1 MKITRFSFLSALALL
16 AITALPQTSQAQI
29 SFANWTSN
37 TTGTLGGV
45 NFTMTGLTV
54 SFIGSTYD
62 LSGSEYSA
70 APGST
75 MQESLDYQGDS
86 SWTVTFD
93 SPVNDLNVY
102 SVFWRGND
110 YTLDNSFAIASGMSN
125 TTTLGNTITTIDAF
139 TNGIIRIPGSISSL
153 TVSASGLDNSFQALN
168 FSLGSASSAAP
179 EPGTLAFLA
188 LGGGLVI
195 VKRRRK

>member
-102 SVFWRGND
+102 SIFWRTNG
-110 YTLDNSFAIASGMSN
+110 YTLDKSFAIASGMSN
-125 TTTLGNTITTIDAF
+125 TTTLGNTITTNDGF
-139 TNGIIRIPGSISSL
+139 TNGIIRIPGSTSSL
-153 TVSASGLDNSFQALN
+153 TVSVPGGNSFQALN

-179 EPGTLAFLA
+179 EPGTLALLA

-195 VKRRRK
+195 IKRRRC

>member
-1 MKITRFSFLSALALL
+1 MKITRFSFLSALALI
-16 AITALPQTSQAQI
+16 AITALPQVSQAQV
-29 SFANWTSN
+29 SFANWTSA

-45 NFTMTGLTV
+45 NFTMTGLT
-54 SFIGSTYD
+54 SPFIGSTYD

-75 MQESLDYQGDS
+75 MQESLDYQGGS
-86 SWTVTFD
+86 SWTVTFA

-102 SVFWRGND
+102 SVFWRPNG
-110 YTLDNSFAIASGMSN
+110 YTLDKSFAIASGMSN
-125 TTTLGNTITTIDAF
+125 TTTLVNTITTNDSF

-153 TVSASGLDNSFQALN
+153 TVSASGPDSSFQALN
-168 FSLGSASSAAP
+168 FSLGSAAAAP
-179 EPGTLAFLA
+179 EPGTLALLA
-188 LGGGLVI
+188 LGGTLVI